1 MNEIQGGSTMS
12 NIDVYNQ
19 VDAVLKRL
27 YGFTEKRQIDA
38 LFDEENINDYN
49 ERIKLLHKCMEVEDI
64 YNTPEEI
71 SAKEDYD
78 FTCAVFEEG
87 TWRMLN

>member
-1 MNEIQGGSTMS
+1 MS

-38 LFDEENINDYN
+38 LFDEENITDYN
-49 ERIKLLHKCMEVEDI
+49 ERVKLLHKCMELKTFIAPLKKYLQKMSMILLALYLRRGHGE
-64 YNTPEEI
+64 
-71 SAKEDYD
+71 
-78 FTCAVFEEG
+78 C
-87 TWRMLN
+87 

>member
-1 MNEIQGGSTMS
+1 MS

-38 LFDEENINDYN
+38 LFDEQNITDYD
-49 ERIKLLHKCMEVEDI
+49 ERIKLLHKCMEVEEV
-64 YNTPEEI
+64 YSTPEQA
-71 SAKEDYD
+71 SAEDEYN

-87 TWRMLN
+87 TWRMLS